1 LDEAPVAT
9 TALAHLDTSDA
20 LLTAA
25 LDTAKALADKG
36 QAMHAVLSPEQRVLA
51 GGSWAHNLEMP
62 VP

>member
-20 LLTAA
+20 MLTAA

-36 QAMHAVLSPEQRVLA
+36 QAMYTLLGPEQRVLTD
-51 GGSWAHNLEMP
+51 GS
-62 VP
+62 